1 MTMAKDIKRAE
12 YFIAYKDL
20 LTKKQQETME
30 MYYISDLSLSE
41 IARELKI
48 TRQGVFN
55 CINNCDEKMNE
66 MENAL
71 GLMKKRERMEEVLIE
86 LEGYIRDED
95 KQRALDTLETLR
107 GIY

>member
-1 MTMAKDIKRAE
+1 MAKDIRRAE
-12 YFIAYKDL
+12 YFITYKAL
-20 LTKKQQETME
+20 LTEKQRETME

-55 CINNCDEKMNE
+55 CITNSEEKLDE
-66 MENAL
+66 MENAI
-71 GLMKKRERMEEVLIE
+71 GLMKKRERMEEILLE

-95 KQRALDTLETLR
+95 KQKALAALETLR
-107 GIY
+107 DIY